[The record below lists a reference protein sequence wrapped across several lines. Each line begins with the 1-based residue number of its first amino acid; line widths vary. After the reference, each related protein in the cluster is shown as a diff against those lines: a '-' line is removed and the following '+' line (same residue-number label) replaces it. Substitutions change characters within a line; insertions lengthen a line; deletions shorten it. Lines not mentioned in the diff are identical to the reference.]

1 MGPAEEPGLGRWT
14 ENFPGKQTGCRGSL
28 PVALHAS
35 SCVRM
40 CVRLLMEEKRVEGL
54 GCTKHQGGSEEH
66 SQACSTADLPT
77 LPRRSLLLK
86 DVGKL
91 LGA

>member
-1 MGPAEEPGLGRWT
+1 MGPAEEPSLGRWT
-14 ENFPGKQTGCRGSL
+14 ENFPGKQTGCRGSC
-28 PVALHAS
+28 
-35 SCVRM
+35 CVRM
-40 CVRLLMEEKRVEGL
+40 CVRLLMEEKHVEGL